1 MTEHTAT
8 GRRDPAIVVCS
19 GHPGHLAAV
28 VAQLDE
34 RYTARYSIRS
44 AGSSTEAAR
53 LLRAISDDGGHVAV
67 LLADDPGA
75 VDDGRSVF
83 QLATELFPDA
93 RRGLLV
99 EWGAWGDHRTAD
111 LVLRL
116 MAQGQVDY
124 YVIRPWHEP
133 DEYFHRTV
141 TEFLVEWDRAIGHRP
156 REVSV
161 VGDPA
166 TARAH
171 EVRRLLA
178 YSGIPHK
185 FVDGQASEATELL
198 AAVGRRPGPE
208 TVVLLHDG
216 RVLVDPSDPE
226 LAAAYGL
233 AVDVD
238 DDAEFDVVVVGA
250 GPAGLAAGVYAASE
264 GLRTLVVERSSIGGQ
279 AASSSLIRNYLGFA
293 RGISGAEL
301 TQRAYQQAWVFGS
314 QFAHVRA
321 ATSLEPVGDGF
332 VVGLESGRRVR
343 SASVVLATGVSYR
356 RLDAPDLQPFE
367 STGVY
372 YGASAFDAR
381 GLLGCR
387 AHVVG
392 GGNSAG
398 QAALHLAR
406 YASHVSL
413 LVRGPSLAAS
423 MSQYLVDTLAASGV
437 SVRFRCEVV
446 GGGGTTRLDHVVVRD
461 VETGT
466 TSVEPTDAVFVLIGA
481 RPRTEWLPE
490 SVLRDEW
497 GYVLTGADVLAEGGR
512 RAWRHQGAPHPLE
525 TSVPGVFA
533 VGDVRRGSVKRVAS
547 AVGEGSVVVA
557 SVHDRIGELRVG
569 SAPPPAR

>member
-1 MTEHTAT
+1 MTTLPQTESPV
-8 GRRDPAIVVCS
+8 PAIVACS
-19 GHPGHLAAV
+19 ADPDRLAAV
-28 VAQLDE
+28 VAQLGE
-34 RYTARYSIRS
+34 RYSTRYAVRP
-44 AGSSTEAAR
+44 ATSSPEAAA
-53 LLRAISDDGGHVAV
+53 LLRSIADEGGQVAV

-75 VDDGRSVF
+75 VAGGLSVF
-83 QLATELFPDA
+83 QLATELFPDV

-99 EWGAWGDHRTAD
+99 EWGAWGDRETAD
-111 LVLRL
+111 LVLTL

-124 YVIRPWHEP
+124 YVIRPWHVP
-133 DEYFHRTV
+133 DEVFHRTV
-141 TEFLVEWDRAIGHRP
+141 TEFLVEWDRAIGLRP

-161 VGDPA
+161 VGDPS
-166 TARAH
+166 TPRAH
-171 EVRRLLA
+171 EVRRQLA
-178 YSGIPHK
+178 YSGIPHR
-185 FVDGQASEATELL
+185 FVDVHSAEATGLL
-198 AAVGRRPGPE
+198 AAAGREPGPQ

-216 RVLVDPSDPE
+216 RVLVEPTDPE
-226 LAAAYGL
+226 LVAAYGL
-233 AVDVD
+233 AVDVEE
-238 DDAEFDVVVVGA
+238 DAEFDVVVVGA

-293 RGISGAEL
+293 RGISGADL
-301 TQRAYQQAWVFGS
+301 TQRAYQQAWVFGC

-321 ATSLEPVGDGF
+321 AAALEETPEGLG
-332 VVGLESGRRVR
+332 VGLDGGRRVR
-343 SASVVLATGVSYR
+343 CASVVLATGVSYR
-356 RLDAPDLQPFE
+356 RLDAPALEPFE

-387 AHVVG
+387 VHVIG

-406 YASHVSL
+406 YASQVSL

-423 MSQYLVDTLAASGV
+423 MSQYLVDTLAASEV

-446 GGGGTTRLDHVVVRD
+446 GGGGAARLDHVVVRD
-461 VETGT
+461 VETGE
-466 TSVEPTDAVFVLIGA
+466 TSREPTDAVFVLIGA
-481 RPRTEWLPE
+481 RPRTGWLPD

-497 GYVLTGADVLAEGGR
+497 GYVLTGSDVLAEGGR
-512 RAWRHQGAPHPLE
+512 RAWRHPGAPHPLE

-557 SVHDRIGELRVG
+557 SVHDRIGERRAT
-569 SAPPPAR
+569 SARPR

>member
-1 MTEHTAT
+1 MTARTSGH
-8 GRRDPAIVVCS
+8 RDPAIVVCS
-19 GHPGHLAAV
+19 AHPGRLAAV
-28 VAQLDE
+28 VAQLEE
-34 RYTARYSIRS
+34 RYAARYSIRS
-44 AGSSTEAAR
+44 VESSAEVAE
-53 LLRAISDDGGHVAV
+53 LLRSIADDGGQVAV
-67 LLADDPGA
+67 LLADDAGSL
-75 VDDGRSVF
+75 DGGRTVF
-83 QLATELFPDA
+83 QLVNELFPDA

-99 EWGAWGDHRTAD
+99 EWGAWGDRDTAD
-111 LVLRL
+111 LVLTL

-124 YVIRPWHEP
+124 YVIRPWHQP

-141 TEFLVEWDRAIGHRP
+141 TEFLVEWDRAIGLRP

-161 VGDPA
+161 VGDRS
-166 TARAH
+166 TARSH
-171 EVRRLLA
+171 EVRRMLA
-178 YSGIPHK
+178 YSGIPHR
-185 FVDGQASEATELL
+185 FVDGGTAEASELL
-198 AAVGRRPGPE
+198 ETVGRRSGPQ

-301 TQRAYQQAWVFGS
+301 AQRAYQQAWVFGS
-314 QFAHVRA
+314 QFAHVRT
-321 ATSLEPVGDGF
+321 ATSLEDGPDGL
-332 VVGLESGRRVR
+332 VVGLDSGRRVR
-343 SASVVLATGVSYR
+343 CASVVLATGVSYR
-356 RLDAPDLQPFE
+356 RLEAPALEPFE

-381 GLLGCR
+381 GLLGR
-387 AHVVG
+387 TAHVIG

-406 YASHVSL
+406 YAREVSL

-423 MSQYLVDTLAASGV
+423 MSQYLVDTLASSGV
-437 SVRFRCEVV
+437 RVRFRSEVV
-446 GGGGTTRLDHVVVRD
+446 GGGGDGRLDHVVVRD
-461 VETGT
+461 VESGEDST
-466 TSVEPTDAVFVLIGA
+466 EPSDALFVLIGA
-481 RPRTEWLPE
+481 RPRTEWLPR

-512 RAWRHQGAPHPLE
+512 RAWQHDGAPHPLE

-533 VGDVRRGSVKRVAS
+533 VGDVRRGSIKRVAS

-557 SVHDRIGELRVG
+557 SVHERVG
-569 SAPPPAR
+569 ERATAAARTPAG